1 MSKPPRVLIDFDY
14 GAAGIWKVLSSAE
27 MNAPAPTDEGWTG
40 HAPLVSEPP
49 RLRPWSDRISEP
61 LLDAL
66 TEWNDLG
73 VQLVNFEEGK
83 APELDAFWARGAQ
96 LAKEVQDELGS
107 DYEVLYAA
115 PEDAWRWVDPPWSSD
130 EEPRS

>member
-1 MSKPPRVLIDFDY
+1 
-14 GAAGIWKVLSSAE
+14 
-27 MNAPAPTDEGWTG
+27 
-40 HAPLVSEPP
+40 
-49 RLRPWSDRISEP
+49 
-61 LLDAL
+61 L